1 MKIEEKVQKMTDKEI
16 REDLKS
22 RDKQLLVEELRYAG
36 TIENKEE
43 RADLME
49 AREEEEKLRLDE
61 KEERKEVRAEKIE
74 EIKEVLEEE
83 KEKIEKEIHKLI

>member
-1 MKIEEKVQKMTDKEI
+1 MKIEERIQRMTDKEI
-16 REDLKS
+16 KEDLKN
-22 RDKQLLVEELRYAG
+22 RDKQLLVEELRYAD
-36 TIENKEE
+36 TIESKQE
-43 RADLME
+43 RDDLVE

-61 KEERKEVRAEKIE
+61 KSERKEVRVEKIE